1 MGLSADAKKEL
12 TEAIRIVREDKFE
25 AHARGV
31 LSGYVPKPADPPAN
45 PGTDPKGD
53 PNNPPPKPPDPAN
66 DPPTTKKGG
75 YWGELLDD

>member
-12 TEAIRIVREDKFE
+12 TDAIRIVREDKFE

-31 LSGYVPKPADPPAN
+31 LSGYVPKPADPPAD
-45 PGTDPKGD
+45 PGTD
-53 PNNPPPKPPDPAN
+53 PNNPPPKPPDPTTN
-66 DPPTTKKGG
+66 PSTTKKGG